1 MYHLPIEIF
10 FKMEES
16 IFRRRE
22 VKETPREYIEWEV
35 LHNLVDPWL
44 RASNRIQFFRR
55 LTGRRGYKNTAQLHP
70 VKKTGLSSSPLLPKR
85 LAIFIP
91 LSSLLR
97 ATTRDGHSADL
108 ADNGGAEVSTTPR
121 GRRTTIIIPD
131 NPKRQFLPPKR
142 RIGTLLFLIQP
153 TFDGQSS
160 LRLDRIPLFTILK
173 KVGV

>member
-1 MYHLPIEIF
+1 MRGPPQSSWPLTEGEQPYPVF
-10 FKMEES
+10 QAAY
-16 IFRRRE
+16 R
-22 VKETPREYIEWEV
+22 TPRIQEYG
-35 LHNLVDPWL
+35 
-44 RASNRIQFFRR
+44 
-55 LTGRRGYKNTAQLHP
+55 TT
-70 VKKTGLSSSPLLPKR
+70 SPGEEDRSLIVSLLPKR

-142 RIGTLLFLIQP
+142 RIGTLFLIQP

-160 LRLDRIPLFTILK
+160 LRLDRIPLSTILK